1 MHGLEQ
7 TLVQISEDEG
17 QTLLSNLLEHSG
29 TSSLSWYVR
38 SLVGMDRIAAQAA
51 FGQFLNDRSLAA
63 AQIRFVEMVIDQLTA
78 RGIMDASALYDP
90 PFSNLHNR
98 GPDVLFVSKE
108 NVIDGSFGT
117 LAEVH
122 SELNVHEGQREQY
135 GLPKYWTADGSPEF
149 RCTLIGPDCWFVFC
163 ST

>member
-1 MHGLEQ
+1 
-7 TLVQISEDEG
+7 
-17 QTLLSNLLEHSG
+17 
-29 TSSLSWYVR
+29 
-38 SLVGMDRIAAQAA
+38 MDRIAAQAA